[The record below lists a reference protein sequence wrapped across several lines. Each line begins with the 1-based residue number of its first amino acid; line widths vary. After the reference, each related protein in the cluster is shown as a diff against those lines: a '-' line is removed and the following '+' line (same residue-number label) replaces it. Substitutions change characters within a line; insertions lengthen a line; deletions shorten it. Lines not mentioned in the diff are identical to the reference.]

1 MVDANT
7 LSYNQSMPPLSKTH
21 VAWSPQFAYAVGLLT
36 TDGSL
41 SKDGRHIDL
50 TSKDTEQ
57 LENFLRCLG
66 RKNRIGTKN
75 NGQGQQALRVQ
86 FSDVVFYA
94 FLAGIGLTPNKT
106 KTIGKIK
113 VPDEYFFDFLRGHFD
128 GDGSFHSYFDPRWR
142 SSFMFYTIFVSA
154 SKKHIDW
161 LREEIR
167 KRLGISGHITKS
179 KTDSIYQLKF
189 AKAESLQ
196 LIPKMYYDKQSV
208 CLTRK
213 KLKIERALR
222 ENLTNYA
229 DVAKLATASP

>member
-1 MVDANT
+1 
-7 LSYNQSMPPLSKTH
+7 
-21 VAWSPQFAYAVGLLT
+21 
-36 TDGSL
+36 
-41 SKDGRHIDL
+41 
-50 TSKDTEQ
+50 
-57 LENFLRCLG
+57 
-66 RKNRIGTKN
+66 
-75 NGQGQQALRVQ
+75 
-86 FSDVVFYA
+86 
-94 FLAGIGLTPNKT
+94 
-106 KTIGKIK
+106 
-113 VPDEYFFDFLRGHFD
+113 
-128 GDGSFHSYFDPRWR
+128 
-142 SSFMFYTIFVSA
+142 MFYTIFVSA